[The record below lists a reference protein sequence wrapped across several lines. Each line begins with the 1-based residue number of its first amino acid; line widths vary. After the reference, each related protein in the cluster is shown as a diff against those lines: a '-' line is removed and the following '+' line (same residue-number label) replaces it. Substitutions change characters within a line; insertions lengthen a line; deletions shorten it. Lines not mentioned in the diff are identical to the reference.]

1 MAGYINSHRANINR
15 ILPKLQRS
23 LNVNPEFIEFN
34 TSFQIK
40 LTHDGKIDGI
50 DSILIF
56 EVTVELLKDETMEN
70 FVSFFNNHT
79 LSVRV
84 QLKSKRNTH
93 EMAIWHLDTENK
105 QFNLMH
111 PKYHFQYGGI
121 LAKTFDRKCYNTPRL
136 SSSPVDYLAAID
148 FFVSNFFE
156 EEKAQTFRKDVEY
169 VNALRASQNDILKN
183 YYDLMNRYYTS
194 NVSNEEKD
202 IVKKLIPTLL
212 SPKKPIK

>member
-1 MAGYINSHRANINR
+1 MAGYISSHRANIYR
-15 ILPKLQRS
+15 ILPRLQKS
-23 LNVNPEFIEFN
+23 LNVNPEFTESN
-34 TSFQIK
+34 TSFKIK

-56 EVTVELLKDETMEN
+56 EVSVDLIADEVMED
-70 FVSFFNNHT
+70 FASFFNNHT

-84 QLKSKRNTH
+84 QLKSKKGTH

-105 QFNLMH
+105 KFNLMH

-121 LAKTFDRKCYNTPRL
+121 LAKTFNRKCYNTPRL

-156 EEKAQTFRKDVEY
+156 EEKAQIFRKSPEY
-169 VNALRASQNDILKN
+169 VNALRASQNNILKN
-183 YYDLMNRYYTS
+183 YYDLMYRYYTNS
-194 NVSNEEKD
+194 TSKEEKE
-202 IVKKLIPTLL
+202 IVKKLIPTLVT
-212 SPKKPIK
+212 

>member
-1 MAGYINSHRANINR
+1 MAGYISGHRANINQ
-15 ILPKLQRS
+15 ILPKLKKS
-23 LNVNPEFIEFN
+23 LNVNHEFIESG
-34 TSFQIK
+34 TSFQIN

-50 DSILIF
+50 DSILHF
-56 EVTVELLKDETMEN
+56 EVKVELVKDETMES

-84 QLKSKRNTH
+84 QLKSKKDTH

-121 LAKTFDRKCYNTPRL
+121 LAKTFNRRCYNTPRL

-156 EEKAQTFRKDVEY
+156 EDKAQAFRQETAY
-169 VNALRASQNDILKN
+169 VNALRTSQNSILKN
-183 YYDLMNRYYTS
+183 YYDLMNRYYT
-194 NVSNEEKD
+194 NGVSAEEKG
-202 IVKKLIPTLL
+202 IVKKLIPTIIA
-212 SPKKPIK
+212 PKIVK